1 MKILQVSNF
10 FKPLWETGGV
20 TRVNY
25 EYSKKLVELGHDVTV
40 YTTDGYNSSFE
51 FKLNRPIYIDGIKVY
66 YFHNI
71 FRKIVKKINL
81 TTPYYLPFVL
91 RKEIEKFDVIHIH
104 EHRTFL
110 AVIVHYYAK
119 KHGIP
124 YVLQSHGSVL
134 PFLQKQTLKRIFDVV
149 FGYNVLKDATKVIAL
164 NDSEVDSYTKM
175 HVDQSKIVI
184 MPNGI
189 NLSDY
194 AKFPDKNTFRDKYF
208 ISHQDMI
215 ILYVGRLHKNKGLD
229 LLVKSFAR
237 IVESIDNVKLIM
249 VGPDGGFQCELEELA
264 DKLNIK
270 DNVLFTGF
278 VSMDE
283 KIAALTDADVFVT
296 PSFTGFPVSFL
307 EACVFGL
314 PIITTDKGD
323 NLDWIHDRIGYVVQY
338 DENDLCIAILKIL
351 NNSHLRDDFS
361 EKGKELVLQNFTLDS
376 ITEKLEGM
384 YETTLRFD
392 KLEMNNI

>member
-10 FKPLWETGGV
+10 FKPSWETGGV
-20 TRVNY
+20 TKVNY
-25 EYSKKLVELGHDVTV
+25 EISKNLAQRGHDVTV
-40 YTTDGYNSSFE
+40 YTTDGFSSR
-51 FKLNRPIYIDGIKVY
+51 LNVPKNKATNVDGIRVY
-66 YFHNI
+66 YFYNLMHSLAKKM
-71 FRKIVKKINL
+71 KI

-91 RKEIEKFDVIHIH
+91 RKEITNFDIIHIH

-110 AVIVHYYAK
+110 AVIVHYYAIK
-119 KHGIP
+119 YGIP

-149 FGYNVLKDATKVIAL
+149 FGFNVLKDATKVIAL
-164 NDSEVDSYTKM
+164 NESEAISYKEM
-175 HVDQSKIVI
+175 HVDPSKIEI

-194 AKFPDKNTFRDKYF
+194 AKFPDKNTFRDKYS

-229 LLVKSFAR
+229 LLVKSFAH
-237 IVESIDNVKLIM
+237 IVESINNVKLII
-249 VGPDGGFQCELEELA
+249 VGPDGGFQFELEELA
-264 DKLNIK
+264 DKLNVKENI
-270 DNVLFTGF
+270 LFTGF
-278 VSMDE
+278 VNMDD

-314 PIITTDKGD
+314 PIITTDEGD

-338 DENDLCIAILKIL
+338 DEDKLSNAILEL
-351 NNSHLRDDFS
+351 LRDDMLRAHFGEESKKLIETNFS
-361 EKGKELVLQNFTLDS
+361 MENILNILDNVYAQC
-376 ITEKLEGM
+376 IPTRDE
-384 YETTLRFD
+384 
-392 KLEMNNI
+392 N

>member
-10 FKPLWETGGV
+10 FKPSWETGGV
-20 TRVNY
+20 TKVNY
-25 EYSKKLVELGHDVTV
+25 EISKNLAQRGHDVTV
-40 YTTDGYNSSFE
+40 YTTDGFSSR
-51 FKLNRPIYIDGIKVY
+51 LNVPKNKATNVDGIRVY
-66 YFHNI
+66 YFYNLIHSLAKKM
-71 FRKIVKKINL
+71 KI

-91 RKEIEKFDVIHIH
+91 RKEIKNFDIIHIH

-110 AVIVHYYAK
+110 AAIIHYYAK

-134 PFLQKQTLKRIFDVV
+134 PFLQKQTLKRIFDVI

-164 NDSEVDSYTKM
+164 NDSEFDSYTKM
-175 HVDQSKIVI
+175 HVYPSKIEI

-194 AKFPDKNTFRDKYF
+194 AKFLDKNTFRDKYS

-229 LLVKSFAR
+229 LLVKSFAH

-283 KIAALTDADVFVT
+283 KITALTDADVFVT

-338 DENDLCIAILKIL
+338 DEDKLSNAIMEL
-351 NNSHLRDDFS
+351 LRDDVLRVHFGEESKKLIENEFS
-361 EKGKELVLQNFTLDS
+361 MENVINNLVV
-376 ITEKLEGM
+376 I
-384 YETTLRFD
+384 YEQCIAKNRSH
-392 KLEMNNI
+392 